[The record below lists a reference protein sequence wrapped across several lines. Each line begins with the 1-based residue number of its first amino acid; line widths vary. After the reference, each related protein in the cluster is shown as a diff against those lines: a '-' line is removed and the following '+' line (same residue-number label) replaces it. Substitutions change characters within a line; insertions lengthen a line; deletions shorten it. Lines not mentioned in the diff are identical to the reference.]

1 MYAIMISVS
10 CGNYHGGV
18 CMLVTCAN
26 ELSKGRPQ
34 EHKLWQPLTS
44 GSNAVKVHESW
55 GVTREKFFFQFSGS
69 QGWSHEEIKV

>member
-1 MYAIMISVS
+1 MHAIIISVS

-18 CMLVTCAN
+18 CMVVTCVN
-26 ELSKGRPQ
+26 ELSKGQPQ

-55 GVTREKFFFQFSGS
+55 GVTREFFFNFQVHKAG
-69 QGWSHEEIKV
+69 HTRRLRCD